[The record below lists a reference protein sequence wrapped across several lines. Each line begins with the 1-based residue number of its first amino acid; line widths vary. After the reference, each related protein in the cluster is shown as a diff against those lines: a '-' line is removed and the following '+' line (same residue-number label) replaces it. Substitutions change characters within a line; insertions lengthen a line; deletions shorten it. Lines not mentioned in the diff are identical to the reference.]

1 MEGDGPREE
10 RFAPWRRGPGPRGT
24 EIAMF
29 FLNLLRMLLATTSA
43 ETDDDGRAEL
53 DPDG

>member
-1 MEGDGPREE
+1 MTAR
-10 RFAPWRRGPGPRGT
+10 PGPRGT

-29 FLNLLRMLLATTSA
+29 FLNLLRMLMAWAGS